1 MLFYKIMCI
10 WFAGFFWYF
19 KITIDLYAS
28 TVHAEHDKLWQK
40 PKKKYKIRTHTVF
53 WNESVLCEQ
62 KRAREKCRKQSQYES
77 TGEQQQQFE
86 IENRKKP
93 RIVCKKSSNQIW
105 NPKIHIFTSVNNEF
119 VPFFAIVLLFCKTI
133 SWYIIWFDSRFLFF
147 RSHFDNISF
156 IFRFGI
162 RACVQCLCALSVVL
176 CVFSCTHWVSVVS
189 AMFRSWPRFALT
201 LTRGCRFFCCVSILD
216 SQVYKYTNGLARGV
230 YLWTKKNTA
239 NNNECTTDKK
249 IKSEKIPN
257 WFTARK
263 K

>member
-1 MLFYKIMCI
+1 MSKTESIRIDWWTATTI
-10 WFAGFFWYF
+10 W
-19 KITIDLYAS
+19 
-28 TVHAEHDKLWQK
+28 
-40 PKKKYKIRTHTVF
+40 
-53 WNESVLCEQ
+53 
-62 KRAREKCRKQSQYES
+62 
-77 TGEQQQQFE
+77 
-86 IENRKKP
+86 NRKPQKTPYRVQKKLKP
-93 RIVCKKSSNQIW
+93 NLESENSHFHISEQRRI
-105 NPKIHIFTSVNNEF
+105 
-119 VPFFAIVLLFCKTI
+119 PFFAIVLLFCKTI